1 MPQRGAVIS
10 AASALFFI
18 YGALG
23 IIGSIFLLVA
33 SVTQSSISGLPLI
46 GELANIAAWIL
57 VTFGAILLA
66 PSILALAAGYLLWKS
81 KRSGAILGIIIAAVT
96 MAVLAVMLLYPVLY
110 IAGIVGIALSIILIV
125 LVGAGWR
132 RLQ

>member
-1 MPQRGAVIS
+1 M
-10 AASALFFI
+10 
-18 YGALG
+18 
-23 IIGSIFLLVA
+23 
-33 SVTQSSISGLPLI
+33 I